1 MWTLTALDAAVK
13 AEVWNG
19 RRMSWRDSCRRLVW
33 VENVIFISERS
44 CNIANALGLVVIAYS
59 VIIVLR
65 MTSSEVAFNQIWSN
79 GILALPANKNVI
91 SRVEF
96 EQIHSK

>member
-1 MWTLTALDAAVK
+1 MK
-13 AEVWNG
+13 AEGWNG
-19 RRMSWRDSCRRLVW
+19 RRISWRDSCRRLVR

-44 CNIANALGLVVIAYS
+44 CNIADALGLVVIACS
-59 VIIVLR
+59 VKIVLW
-65 MTSSEVAFNQIWSN
+65 MTSSEVAFNLIWSN

-96 EQIHSK
+96 EQVHSK